1 MEQDAWNS
9 ALARARGE
17 RILDDPKL
25 LSRCAPHQP
34 ACPTG
39 KACGAPYASSW
50 ISRGHCLGSG
60 DALSTHA
67 ENQWPITQD
76 HYQWLKQAFQK
87 VRGQLTNVGQ
97 QGRLCWSLV
106 CVAWAQVAE
115 EGGEAAE
122 QEDGCLE
129 GAQGA
134 AGQGSED
141 EAEKVSYPCVLS
153 VHAPPCLQNTRM
165 YSDDHPSL
173 QEPESWVLAGCM
185 QNASHPAHGILG

>member
-50 ISRGHCLGSG
+50 ISRGHCLGSS

-134 AGQGSED
+134 AGQGPED
-141 EAEKVSYPCVLS
+141 EAEKVSSSCILCPCMRYPAHGAPFQNVLIIQTFQ
-153 VHAPPCLQNTRM
+153 HW
-165 YSDDHPSL
+165 SL
-173 QEPESWVLAGCM
+173 GALAILAGCM
-185 QNASHPAHGILG
+185 QTFSHTCF